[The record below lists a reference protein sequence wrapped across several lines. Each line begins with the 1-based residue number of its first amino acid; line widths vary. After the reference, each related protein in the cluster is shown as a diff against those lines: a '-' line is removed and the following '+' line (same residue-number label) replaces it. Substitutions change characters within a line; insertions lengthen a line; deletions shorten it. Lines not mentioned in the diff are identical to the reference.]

1 MEAGA
6 SVELLTI
13 KPLKEENEVTVPTVT
28 SEEDGALL
36 TVTSQSGTEE
46 QAPTEGDVEVE
57 TKPEHEHPER
67 DHWSSDLDFILACVG
82 LAVGLGNIWRFPY
95 LCYKNGG
102 GAFLIPYLICL
113 FTSGIPIFMLELAI
127 GQFMNIGSLEAWAGL
142 VPAFK
147 GIGLASFLVIFQANL
162 YYIVILAWALYYL
175 FMSFTSVLPW
185 SHCNNEWNS
194 ENCFVG
200 KSSPPAIIPT
210 NQTLVYLANS
220 TGVVNGTV
228 IPEVVTSNKT
238 VDSVIEFWERK
249 ILHISSGIEEPGSIV
264 WELALCLLAVWVLV
278 YFCVWRGVKWT
289 GKVVY
294 FTALFPYVILTIL
307 LIRGVTLEGAGNGIY
322 FFLKP
327 DFSRLADPQVWID
340 GGTQI
345 LYSFDLAI
353 GAVITLGSYSK
364 FNNNFYRDTF
374 IITSINCGT
383 SIYAGFAVFSVL
395 GFMAHEQNV
404 TVAEVATSGPGLV
417 FLTYPKA
424 ITQLPVAPLWSVL
437 FFIMVILVGLDS
449 QFVAVEGFLTPVFD
463 GFPDVLYGMKNR
475 MIVTAIYCAASFLI
489 GLCMVTEGGMFVFQL
504 FDFYCS
510 SGLVLLWIVF
520 FQAIAV
526 SWIFGSSK
534 FQDSIELMIGR
545 RLPHYFII
553 CWKYITPVVS
563 AGIFLFMVFDFVPLT
578 YDRNY
583 VYPGWAQG
591 IGVCMGL
598 VSMICIPIA
607 FGHSMYKA
615 EGTLRER
622 WQAVIKPILESHQ
635 IKHADTDKGPANDT
649 NIERDGTKLID
660 GMPAKDENL
669 EPALND
675 KNEVPS
681 KDGNLVL
688 AKDINEVPAKD
699 DNLDFAKDLTEESAK
714 IV

>member
-1 MEAGA
+1 METETSVALLNVKHIDDQKDGKPTA
-6 SVELLTI
+6 S
-13 KPLKEENEVTVPTVT
+13 
-28 SEEDGALL
+28 EDGGLL
-36 TVTSQSGTEE
+36 AEGANDVTEE
-46 QAPTEGDVEVE
+46 QTATAEEGTGEP
-57 TKPEHEHPER
+57 KHEHEHAER

-113 FTSGIPIFMLELAI
+113 FTSGVPIFMLELAI
-127 GQFMNIGSLEAWAGL
+127 GQFMNIGSLEAWSGL

-147 GIGLASFLVIFQANL
+147 GIGMASFAVIFQANL

-175 FMSFTSVLPW
+175 FMSFTTVLPW
-185 SHCNNEWNS
+185 SHCNNEWNT
-194 ENCFVG
+194 ENCFAG
-200 KSSPPAIIPT
+200 KSSMPVT
-210 NQTLVYLANS
+210 NASAESFVNSSSVTDLVNASVNDAVANS
-220 TGVVNGTV
+220 TAKEGT
-228 IPEVVTSNKT
+228 NKT
-238 VDSVIEFWERK
+238 VDAVIEFWERK
-249 ILHISSGIEEPGSIV
+249 ILHISNGIEEPGSVV
-264 WELALCLLAVWVLV
+264 WELALSLLAVWVLV
-278 YFCVWRGVKWT
+278 YFCVWRGVKWS

-307 LIRGVTLEGAGNGIY
+307 LIRGVTLDGAADGIY
-322 FFLKP
+322 FYLKP

-383 SIYAGFAVFSVL
+383 SLYAGFAVFSVL
-395 GFMAHEQNV
+395 GFMAKEQNV

-424 ITQLPVAPLWSVL
+424 ITQLPVSPLWAIL

-475 MIVTAIYCAASFLI
+475 MLLTAVYCAGSFLL
-489 GLCMVTEGGMFVFQL
+489 GLCMVTEGGMYVFQL

-520 FQAIAV
+520 FEAVVV
-526 SWIFGSSK
+526 SWVFGSSK
-534 FQDSIELMIGR
+534 FQDAIELMIGR
-545 RLPHYFII
+545 RLPFYFIL

-563 AGIFLFMVFDFVPLT
+563 LGIFLFMVFDFVPLT
-578 YDRNY
+578 YGKDY

-598 VSMICIPIA
+598 VSMICVPLA
-607 FGHSMYKA
+607 FAYTMYRAK
-615 EGTLRER
+615 GTLRER
-622 WQAVIKPILESHQ
+622 WQATIKPVLQSHQ
-635 IKHADTDKGPANDT
+635 IKHGTEVVGTEVVKHDTEANEGPAKV
-649 NIERDGTKLID
+649 I
-660 GMPAKDENL
+660 
-669 EPALND
+669 
-675 KNEVPS
+675 
-681 KDGNLVL
+681 
-688 AKDINEVPAKD
+688 
-699 DNLDFAKDLTEESAK
+699 
-714 IV
+714 